1 MTETLA
7 EDGEARII
15 AAILAG
21 QKELFHDLIR
31 PYERHV
37 YVMTFA
43 ILKNEA
49 DAEEVTQ
56 EAFLKAWRALAS
68 FRAESRFGTW
78 LVSIALNEARGRLR
92 RKNQA
97 PMDSIDETGEDDTP
111 RISPALLRD
120 WREIPSEMLE
130 RAEVRTILRAA
141 IENLPVIYREIFL
154 LRDLEELSVNE
165 CAAAL
170 GISVSAA
177 KVRLHRARLLLQK
190 ELAPQL
196 KHLNPKRRWF
206 PWS

>member
-1 MTETLA
+1 MTDTLA
-7 EDGEARII
+7 ENGEARII

-21 QKELFHDLIR
+21 QKDLFHDLIR

-68 FRAESRFGTW
+68 FRAEARFSTW

-97 PMDSIDETGEDDTP
+97 PTDSIDETHEDGTP
-111 RISPALLRD
+111 HVSPALLRD

-130 RAEVRTILRAA
+130 RAEVRSLLRAA
-141 IENLPVIYREIFL
+141 IDNLPLIYREIFL

-165 CAAAL
+165 CAATL

-190 ELAPQL
+190 DLAPQL

>member
-7 EDGEARII
+7 ENGEARII

-21 QKELFHDLIR
+21 RKDLFHDLIR

-56 EAFLKAWRALAS
+56 EAFLKAWRALPT

-78 LVSIALNEARGRLR
+78 LISIALNEARGRLR

-97 PMDSIDETGEDDTP
+97 PMDSIDETNEEDTP

-120 WREIPSEMLE
+120 WREIPSEVLE
-130 RAEVRTILRAA
+130 RAEVRSLLRAA
-141 IENLPVIYREIFL
+141 INNLPVIYREIFL